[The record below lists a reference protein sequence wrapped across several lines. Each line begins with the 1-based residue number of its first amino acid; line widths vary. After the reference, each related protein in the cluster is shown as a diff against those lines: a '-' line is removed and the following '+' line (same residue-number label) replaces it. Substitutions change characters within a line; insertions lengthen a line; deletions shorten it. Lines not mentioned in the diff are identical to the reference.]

1 MYVDPS
7 LVHKKEK
14 TYYVIALVFS
24 IIASLVLLISII
36 GIYILLFI
44 VVVPLIA
51 QAILNASI
59 RINGVRITQKQFPE
73 IYEIVYQQSLRM
85 GLPAL
90 PDVYIMES
98 SGVLNAFATRFFGRN
113 MVVLYSDLFELMNRG
128 GSKELT
134 FVISHELAHLQRR
147 HLTKQLFIIPA
158 MWMPFLGDA
167 YSRACEYTCDRMATH
182 FTEDSEAAMNGLTV
196 LAVGKSLYKQVDR
209 EDYLLQSS
217 SERGLFV
224 WLAEKLS
231 THPPLPKRI
240 DAIQRYVDPHLTQ
253 RFRSSRM
260 TYIII
265 GSVCVAILLMFITGI
280 VLSASLF
287 KVATSAFEDSTQNE
301 ELLDA
306 ALNGETLR
314 VTELL
319 QAGAD
324 PNTTDYDGWTV
335 LMSAADQNNLEMAK
349 ALLDSGA
356 SIDLIEE
363 EYENTALTVA
373 ITGGY
378 VEMAKLL
385 LDHQADPN
393 LQDSYGWT
401 PLMTAASHGDE
412 SAVMLLLEYGADPS
426 TIDDSGWAASDYALE
441 SGYEEL
447 AEKLKPGM
455 GEAA

>member
-1 MYVDPS
+1 M
-7 LVHKKEK
+7 HKKEK